1 MDNHTVPIMTLCC
14 DAALLRLLGLYV
26 HLLTNQV
33 VLRLANIHPVAWHG
47 VLVEVLISGHFRE
60 NHPFD

>member
-1 MDNHTVPIMTLCC
+1 MDCRSAVDNHAAPIVTLCC

-33 VLRLANIHPVAWHG
+33 VLRLANVHPVAWHG
-47 VLVEVLISGHFRE
+47 ILV
-60 NHPFD
+60 